1 MPRVAK
7 GCVEQL
13 PSGSWRA
20 QVYAGIDPIT
30 KREIRLKATA
40 KTEQQAHIE
49 LGRLLKEASEG
60 RALES
65 GATIAK
71 LLDEYAAIAPW
82 DVSTRQTNEG
92 FIRRTIKP
100 ALGHLEVRKVRGP
113 ILDQLYTRLK
123 RCGDLGCTGRPFTEH
138 RNIPV
143 LAVNPRDPRPAWQQ
157 VHETLTEAIQSGR
170 LAPGDELAS
179 ITELSALQGIGT
191 GVIRRALEQLVADG
205 LIVIRRGQT
214 PAVAGIAAP
223 VLPGARKRPGPGHD
237 CRRAGCPLH
246 VCHPMK
252 ASTIRGIHSIL
263 SGAFVAAQRWEW
275 TDRNPAESAKP
286 PSTIRRAIPAT
297 SPDDVALVI
306 AKARAH
312 SPALGL
318 YLWLVAVTG
327 VRRGELCGLQIRDID
342 MDGGLVHVAFNYVV
356 RGGQRVRKDTKTHQD
371 RWLAIDPDTCT
382 LIANCLDEIRAE
394 LAAVGVELS
403 DDAYLFSN
411 DPAHTRP
418 WNPDW
423 ATHKVAEAAAAA
435 GVKLD
440 IKGGRHYTASQLL
453 AGGFDL
459 RNTAARLG
467 HSGGGATTLRHY
479 ADPVPEVN
487 RRAAAYLAKLTAR
500 SAAQDGDPVQV
511 RAAGRSQADRS
522 PRAVRCPPPHGSPV

>member
-20 QVYAGIDPIT
+20 RVYAGIDPIT

-60 RALES
+60 RTPES
-65 GATIAK
+65 DASVAK
-71 LLDEYAAIAPW
+71 LLDEYAPIAPW

-100 ALGHLEVRKVRGP
+100 ALGPMKVRKVRGP
-113 ILDQLYTRLK
+113 ILDKLYAELK
-123 RCGDLGCTGRPFTEH
+123 RCGDLACNGRPFIEH
-138 RNIPV
+138 RNVPV
-143 LAVNPRDPRPAWQQ
+143 LVINPRDSRPAWQQ
-157 VHETLTEAIQSGR
+157 VAETLTEAIRSGI
-170 LAPGDELAS
+170 LVPGDELPS

-191 GVIRRALEQLVADG
+191 GVIRHALETLTAGG
-205 LIVIRRGQT
+205 LITARHGRATI
-214 PAVAGIAAP
+214 VAGETRGDP
-223 VLPGARKRPGPGHD
+223 RLSRRRPGLGHD
-237 CRRAGCPLH
+237 CRRAGCKPH

-263 SGAFVAAQRWEW
+263 SGAFAAAQRWEW

-286 PSTIRRAIPAT
+286 PTTIRRPIPAT
-297 SPDDVALVI
+297 SPEDVAKVI
-306 AKARAH
+306 AEARARNA
-312 SPALGL
+312 ALGL
-318 YLWLVAVTG
+318 YLWLVVATG
-327 VRRGELCGLQIRDID
+327 VRRGELCGLQLRDID
-342 MDGGLVHVAFNYVV
+342 LDRGLIHVAFNYVV

-371 RWLAIDPDTCT
+371 RWLAIDPDTCA
-382 LIANCLDEIRAE
+382 LIATHLDEIRTE
-394 LAAVGVELS
+394 LASVGVELR

-411 DPAHTRP
+411 DPGHSRP

-435 GVKLD
+435 GVELD

-479 ADPVPEVN
+479 ADPVPEVD
-487 RRAAAYLAKLTAR
+487 RRAAAYLAQLTAR
-500 SAAQDGDPVQV
+500 STP
-511 RAAGRSQADRS
+511 SS
-522 PRAVRCPPPHGSPV
+522 LPPRP

>member
-20 QVYAGIDPIT
+20 RVYAGVDPIT

-60 RALES
+60 RAPES
-65 GATIAK
+65 GATMAK
-71 LLDEYAAIAPW
+71 LLDEYADIAPW

-123 RCGDLGCTGRPFTEH
+123 RCGDLACNGRPFIEH
-138 RNIPV
+138 RNVPV
-143 LAVNPRDPRPAWQQ
+143 LVINPRDPRPASQQ
-157 VHETLTEAIQSGR
+157 VTEALTEAIRSGA
-170 LAPGDELAS
+170 LAPGDEMPS
-179 ITELSALQGIGT
+179 ITELSALQGIGS
-191 GVIRRALEQLVADG
+191 GVMRRALEVLAADG
-205 LIVIRRGQT
+205 LILLRRGQT
-214 PAVAGIAAP
+214 AIVAGNADAAP
-223 VLPGARKRPGPGHD
+223 PGARKRPGPGHD
-237 CRRAGCPLH
+237 CRRAGCKPH

-263 SGAFVAAQRWEW
+263 SGAFAAAQRWEW

-286 PSTIRRAIPAT
+286 PTTIRQPIPAT
-297 SPDDVALVI
+297 SPDDVATVI
-306 AKARAH
+306 AEARAR
-312 SPALGL
+312 SAALGL
-318 YLWLVAVTG
+318 YLWLVVVTG

-342 MDGGLVHVAFNYVV
+342 LDRGLVHVAFNYVV

-371 RWLAIDPDTCT
+371 RWLAIDPDTCA
-382 LIANCLDEIRAE
+382 LIATYLDEIRAE
-394 LAAVGVELS
+394 LAAVGVELR

-411 DPAHTRP
+411 DPAHSRP

-423 ATHKVAEAAAAA
+423 ATHKVAEAADAA

-479 ADPVPEVN
+479 ADPVPEVD
-487 RRAAAYLAKLTAR
+487 RRAAAYLAQLTVR
-500 SAAQDGDPVQV
+500 STP
-511 RAAGRSQADRS
+511 SS
-522 PRAVRCPPPHGSPV
+522 PQN

>member
-1 MPRVAK
+1 M
-7 GCVEQL
+7 
-13 PSGSWRA
+13 
-20 QVYAGIDPIT
+20 YAGIDPIT

-60 RALES
+60 RTPES
-65 GATIAK
+65 DATVAK

-100 ALGHLEVRKVRGP
+100 ALGPMKVRKVRGP
-113 ILDQLYTRLK
+113 ILDKLYAELK
-123 RCGDLGCTGRPFTEH
+123 RCGDLACNGRPFIEH
-138 RNIPV
+138 RNVPV
-143 LAVNPRDPRPAWQQ
+143 LVINPRDSRSAWQQ
-157 VHETLTEAIQSGR
+157 VTETLTEAIRSGI
-170 LAPGDELAS
+170 LAPGDELPS

-191 GVIRRALEQLVADG
+191 GVIRHALETLTADG
-205 LIVIRRGQT
+205 LIISRHGRAAV
-214 PAVAGIAAP
+214 VAGEP
-223 VLPGARKRPGPGHD
+223 RGDPRLSRWRPGPGHD
-237 CRRAGCPLH
+237 CRRAGCRPH

-263 SGAFVAAQRWEW
+263 SGAFAAAQRWEW

-286 PSTIRRAIPAT
+286 PTTVRQPIPAT
-297 SPDDVALVI
+297 SPDDVAKVI
-306 AKARAH
+306 AEARAR
-312 SPALGL
+312 SAALGL
-318 YLWLVAVTG
+318 YLWLVVVTG

-342 MDGGLVHVAFNYVV
+342 LDRGLVHVAFNYVV

-371 RWLAIDPDTCT
+371 RWLAIDPDTCA
-382 LIANCLDEIRAE
+382 LIATHLDDIRTE
-394 LAAVGVELS
+394 LVSVGVELR

-411 DPAHTRP
+411 DPAHSRP

-423 ATHKVAEAAAAA
+423 ATHKVAETADAAA
-435 GVKLD
+435 VKLD

-459 RNTAARLG
+459 HNTAARLG

-479 ADPVPEVN
+479 ANPVPEVD

-500 SAAQDGDPVQV
+500 SEGQTG
-511 RAAGRSQADRS
+511 
-522 PRAVRCPPPHGSPV
+522 